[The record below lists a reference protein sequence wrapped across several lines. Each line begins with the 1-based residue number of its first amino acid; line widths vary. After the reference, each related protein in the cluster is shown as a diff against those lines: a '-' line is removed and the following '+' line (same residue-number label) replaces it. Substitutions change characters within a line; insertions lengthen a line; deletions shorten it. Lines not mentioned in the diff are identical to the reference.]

1 MTGKSVQRTDLSDAL
16 WHAGE
21 SLRERKSSWRIL
33 KTHTHRW
40 MRNMM
45 WHPPVQPD
53 AEIEEEYNELN
64 ELNSLI
70 EETIAARNAISDRS
84 AGFKEQI
91 RLNDIALE
99 YRDYT
104 DAGAEY
110 DKLKEL
116 IANRS
121 KDDEEIIES
130 MHRLAALKYRF
141 YTEKRALNLEGLN
154 RAEETAADI
163 KSEYEAEKEKVRA
176 LFAGMSS
183 EKGI

>member
-1 MTGKSVQRTDLSDAL
+1 MARTLLDIKDKLIELAKRRGEIAGYDRQMQLLDEFAGGLGTIGELYDRKERTADGLVGCLMACRRELAGKKEQLENLENTYASLDEEYDVAS
-16 WHAGE
+16 AGAA
-21 SLRERKSSWRIL
+21 R
-33 KTHTHRW
+33 
-40 MRNMM
+40 
-45 WHPPVQPD
+45 

-110 DKLKEL
+110 DKLK
-116 IANRS
+116 N
-121 KDDEEIIES
+121 
-130 MHRLAALKYRF
+130 
-141 YTEKRALNLEGLN
+141 
-154 RAEETAADI
+154 
-163 KSEYEAEKEKVRA
+163 
-176 LFAGMSS
+176 
-183 EKGI
+183 